1 MAGRASG
8 IKEQVL
14 GLEVFDRGH
23 DFNPRLDP
31 IVRVQARN
39 LRSRMAKYYEGP
51 GKYDPIHIELPKG
64 TYVPLFHEVHPVN
77 GDGGGGVLEAVPQI
91 AAEVAAEAP
100 RLEPVG
106 EPPHLPVALTL
117 KASESVMPAPPPRS
131 PVAEKPQIRPRFM
144 VASLILMGILVVLAV
159 VLITRTH
166 AANGIVS
173 VTDSQAQDLVIRGRY
188 SMDKQTERPLRDAV
202 ASFEQAIERAP
213 RFAEA
218 WAGLAEAHNMLA
230 QFGYVAPQEGME
242 KARDAARKSLEL
254 NPRLAE
260 GHVALAA
267 VMEAY
272 DWDWTGA
279 EREYRRA
286 LDLSPDLQSAHLW
299 YGMFL
304 RDQGR
309 LKEAM
314 PQLRRAAQLAPYS
327 VMACV
332 NLSYGLLAE
341 GNAGAALEQA
351 RRASELAPDLA
362 SATVALLRA
371 ARAAGQ
377 FKDADVALARAQA
390 AAAGDPHSMS
400 LVASELAKIGR
411 NEASR
416 KLVSDIEA
424 LARTRYVSPFDRGKV
439 SMALGDGNEALTLL
453 EEAYRQRSSGMIFL
467 RNSNPTCVRSDPR
480 FQSLVDKMH
489 FKG

>member
-39 LRSRMAKYYEGP
+39 LRSRMARYYEGP
-51 GKYDPIHIELPKG
+51 GKYDPIRIELPKG
-64 TYVPLFHEVHPVN
+64 TYVPVFHEIHRGAN
-77 GDGGGGVLEAVPQI
+77 
-91 AAEVAAEAP
+91 
-100 RLEPVG
+100 G
-106 EPPHLPVALTL
+106 EPTTEESEGPASSEVQQAPLTL
-117 KASESVMPAPPPRS
+117 KASDSVMPAPPPRS
-131 PVAEKPQIRPRFM
+131 PVADKTQLRPRFM

-166 AANGIVS
+166 AAGIVS
-173 VTDSQAQDLVIRGRY
+173 VADSQAQDLVIRGRY
-188 SMDKQTERPLRDAV
+188 SMDKQTEGPLRDAV
-202 ASFEQAIERAP
+202 ASFEQAIARAP

-218 WAGLAEAHNMLA
+218 WAGLADAHNMLA
-230 QFGYVAPQEGME
+230 QFGYVAPHAGME
-242 KARDAARKSLEL
+242 KAREAARKSLEL

-260 GHVALAA
+260 AHVSLAA
-267 VMEAY
+267 IMEAY
-272 DWDWTGA
+272 DWDWAGA
-279 EREYRRA
+279 EREFRRA
-286 LDLSPDLQSAHLW
+286 LALSPDLQSAHLW

-332 NLSYGLLAE
+332 NLAYGLLAE

-351 RRASELAPDLA
+351 RRASELAPELA
-362 SATVALLRA
+362 SAAIVLLRA
-371 ARAAGQ
+371 GRAAGQ
-377 FKDADVALARAQA
+377 IKDAEELLSRAESS
-390 AAAGDPHSMS
+390 AGRDPHSLS
-400 LVASELAKIGR
+400 LVASELARLG
-411 NEASR
+411 NNDASR
-416 KLVSDIEA
+416 RLLSDLDA
-424 LARTRYVSPFDRGKV
+424 LARVRYVSPFDRGKI
-439 SMALGDGNEALTLL
+439 SMALGDGDQALSLL

-467 RNSNPTCVRSDPR
+467 RNANASCVRSDPR

-489 FKG
+489 FKS

>member
-51 GKYDPIHIELPKG
+51 GKYDPIRIELPKG
-64 TYVPLFHEVHPVN
+64 TYVPIFHELNEENH
-77 GDGGGGVLEAVPQI
+77 GGPAMEAGVETPHIEPAGQAP
-91 AAEVAAEAP
+91 AA
-100 RLEPVG
+100 
-106 EPPHLPVALTL
+106 PPLTL
-117 KASESVMPAPPPRS
+117 KASDSVMPSPPPRS
-131 PVAEKPQIRPRFM
+131 PVSGKPQLRPRFM
-144 VASLILMGILVVLAV
+144 MASLILMGILVVLAV
-159 VLITRTH
+159 VLISRTH
-166 AANGIVS
+166 AASPISSVS
-173 VTDSQAQDLVIRGRY
+173 DSQAQDLVIRGRY
-188 SMDKQTERPLRDAV
+188 AMDKQTEGPLRDAV
-202 ASFEQAIERAP
+202 ASFEQAIARAP

-218 WAGLAEAHNMLA
+218 WAGLADAHNMLA

-260 GHVALAA
+260 GHVALASI
-267 VMEAY
+267 MEAY
-272 DWDWTGA
+272 DWDWAGA
-279 EREYRRA
+279 EREFRRA
-286 LDLSPDLQSAHLW
+286 LALSPDLQSAHLW

-314 PQLRRAAQLAPYS
+314 PQLRRAAELAPYS

-332 NLSYGLLAE
+332 NLAYGLLAE
-341 GNAGAALEQA
+341 GNAAAALEQA
-351 RRASELAPDLA
+351 RRASELAPELA
-362 SATVALLRA
+362 SASVVLLRA
-371 ARAAGQ
+371 GRAAGQ
-377 FKDADVALARAQA
+377 GRDAEDVLIRAQVSA
-390 AAAGDPHSMS
+390 EGDPHGMS
-400 LVASELAKIGR
+400 LVASELARLGKH
-411 NEASR
+411 EASR
-416 KLVSDIEA
+416 RLLSDIEA
-424 LARTRYVSPFDRGKV
+424 LARVRYVSPFDRGKI
-439 SMALGDGNEALTLL
+439 SIALGDGDQALNLL

-467 RNSNPTCVRSDPR
+467 RSTSATCVRSDPR